1 MMFRPLLVCFLL
13 AGPALSFAANKEMQ
27 ELQRDVAL
35 LQQQIKDLQRSQ
47 DEKFAAVTELARQ
60 AIEAANRASTG
71 VAVISSNLDKSLKD
85 QGDKVVA
92 PVVVVGSRLD
102 AMSGDMRA
110 LQNAISD
117 LTSLMG
123 RMQAQLSDLNTAIK
137 LIQTPPAAPPPQAG
151 QGAGAG
157 GAPGSNETPPISA
170 ADLYANARRD
180 YNSGKIDLALQEFA
194 DYLRWYGN
202 TELAPNAQYYIA
214 LAHYNQKNYDDAVKE
229 FDMVL
234 EKYPDN
240 NKTGE
245 ALLYKG
251 KALVASGRRTQ
262 GANEF
267 QEVITRYP
275 NTDQARMACAARIEL
290 GYRCAPAA
298 PVTRSPAKR
307 GKK

>member
-13 AGPALSFAANKEMQ
+13 AAPALSLAANKEMQ

-47 DEKFAAVTELARQ
+47 DEKFAALTELARQ

-85 QGDKVVA
+85 QGEKVVA
-92 PVVVVGSRLD
+92 PVVGLGSRLD
-102 AMSGDMRA
+102 AMSGDMRS
-110 LQNAISD
+110 LQNAVTD

-123 RMQAQLSDLNTAIK
+123 RMQAQLSDLNTTMK
-137 LIQTPPAAPPPQAG
+137 LIQTPPAPPPQNV

-157 GAPGSNETPPISA
+157 GAPGANETPPISA

-214 LAHYNQKNYDDAVKE
+214 MAHYNQKNYDDAVKE

-267 QEVITRYP
+267 QEVIARYP
-275 NTDQARMACAARIEL
+275 NTDQARMACAARIEIGL
-290 GYRCAPAA
+290 RCAAPPAV
-298 PVTRSPAKR
+298 PRSQAKR

>member
-13 AGPALSFAANKEMQ
+13 AAPALSFAANKEMQ
-27 ELQRDVAL
+27 ELQRDVAQL
-35 LQQQIKDLQRSQ
+35 HEEIKLLQRSQ
-47 DEKFAAVTELARQ
+47 DEKFSAVTELARQ

-85 QGDKVVA
+85 QVEKVVA
-92 PVVVVGSRLD
+92 PVVGFGSRLD
-102 AMSGDMRA
+102 AMSGDMRS
-110 LQNAISD
+110 LQNAVTD

-123 RMQAQLSDLNTAIK
+123 RMQAQLSDLNTTMK
-137 LIQTPPAAPPPQAG
+137 LIQTPPAPPPQNASG
-151 QGAGAG
+151 PGAG
-157 GAPGSNETPPISA
+157 GAPGANDTPTISA

-180 YNSGKIDLALQEFA
+180 YNSGKTDLALQEFA
-194 DYLRWYGN
+194 DYLRWYGT
-202 TELAPNAQYYIA
+202 TELAPNAQFYVA
-214 LAHYNQKNYDDAVKE
+214 MAHYNQKNYDDAVKE

-234 EKYPDN
+234 EKYGDN
-240 NKTGE
+240 NNKSGE

-267 QEVITRYP
+267 QEVISRYP

-290 GYRCAPAA
+290 GYRCAAPA
-298 PVTRSPAKR
+298 VNRSPAKR

>member
-1 MMFRPLLVCFLL
+1 MMFRPLLVCVLL
-13 AGPALSFAANKEMQ
+13 SGPGFTFAANKETL

-47 DEKFAAVTELARQ
+47 DEKLASIIELARQ
-60 AIEAANRASTG
+60 AIEAANRANTG

-85 QGDKVVA
+85 QVEKVVT
-92 PVVVVGSRLD
+92 PVVGFSGRMD
-102 AMSGDMRA
+102 AMSGDMRS
-110 LQNAISD
+110 LQNAVTE
-117 LTSLMG
+117 LTGLMS
-123 RMQAQLSDLNTAIK
+123 RMQAQLSDLNTTMK

-151 QGAGAG
+151 SGLGAGAG
-157 GAPGSNETPPISA
+157 GANETPTISA

-180 YNSGKIDLALQEFA
+180 YNSGKLDLALQEFA

-202 TELAPNAQYYIA
+202 TELAPNAQFYVA
-214 LAHYNQKNYDDAVKE
+214 MAHYSQKNYEDAAKE

-234 EKYPDN
+234 EKYGDN
-240 NKTGE
+240 TNKSGE
-245 ALLYKG
+245 ALYYKG
-251 KALVASGRRTQ
+251 KSLVNSGRKTQ

-275 NTDQARMACAARIEL
+275 NTDQAKMACAARVEL
-290 GYRCAPAA
+290 GLRCAAS
-298 PVTRSPAKR
+298 PVNRNTAKR

>member
-47 DEKFAAVTELARQ
+47 DEKFASVTELARQ

-71 VAVISSNLDKSLKD
+71 VAVISSSLDKNLKD
-85 QGDKVVA
+85 QGEKVVA
-92 PVVVVGSRLD
+92 PVVGLGGRLD
-102 AMSGDMRA
+102 AMSGDMRS
-110 LQNAISD
+110 LQNAVTD

-123 RMQAQLSDLNTAIK
+123 RMQAQLSDLNTTMK
-137 LIQTPPAAPPPQAG
+137 LIQTPPAPPPQAV

-157 GAPGSNETPPISA
+157 GAPGSNEAPPISA

-267 QEVITRYP
+267 QEVIARYP

-290 GYRCAPAA
+290 GYRCAPAPA
-298 PVTRSPAKR
+298 VTRSPAKR